1 MKPSLLIQVTGIVCF
16 VGGVAWFSIP
26 LGLALFGAAVFVAG
40 VIIEK
45 EGK

>member
-26 LGLALFGAAVFVAG
+26 LGAAVFVAG